1 MEQKRWHYVIIGA
14 VIAIAAVSGAHYFF
28 HGDHSHRV
36 EAYTAVELMKGHPQL
51 QVPAGEDLISLLKS
65 IDSLDEYDRAM
76 TGRDILTPL
85 PARVY
90 NRIATLQNT
99 VFLTFDDGPYADGDG
114 AQVSNERL
122 LQILTEKS
130 STATFFF
137 QGPWAIKNA
146 DLVRKT
152 AAMGN
157 TIGNH
162 TYHHPPDGCKMGP
175 IECEHRVKLEYMDA
189 TWQTRE
195 ILWCRTALLEALDGD
210 RTALTPYFR
219 APHGSGVIATRRKPA
234 NHQLLATIGKAGY
247 VTINGNLGLS
257 DATKKHSKDQLISTY
272 RKHFKKDA
280 PGFYR
285 GEILWL
291 HSGLLSTADALP
303 EILDM
308 LHQKGYKV
316 TALPSGL

>member
-1 MEQKRWHYVIIGA
+1 MGQNRWRSVIIGA
-14 VIAIAAVSGAHYFF
+14 VLAIAAVSGVIHYLY
-28 HGDHSHRV
+28 GNHSHNV
-36 EAYTAVELMKGHPQL
+36 EAYTAVELMKGRPPI

-65 IDSLDEYDRAM
+65 TNSLDDYDRVMA
-76 TGRDILTPL
+76 GRDILNPV
-85 PARVY
+85 PVRVY
-90 NRIATLQNT
+90 HRIATLQNT

-122 LQILTEKS
+122 LQILTDKS

-137 QGPWAIKNA
+137 QGPWALKNA

-152 AAMGN
+152 ADMGN

-162 TYHHPPDGCKMGP
+162 TYHHPPDGCNMGP
-175 IECEHRVKLEYMDA
+175 IECERKVKLEYLDA

-195 ILWCRTALLEALDGD
+195 ILWCRIAVLEALDGD

-219 APHGSGVIATRRKPA
+219 APHGSGVISTRRKPA
-234 NHQLLATIGKAGY
+234 NHQLLATIGRAGY

-257 DATKKHSKDQLISTY
+257 DATKKHSKDQLLSTY

-291 HSGLLSTADALP
+291 HSGLSSTAEALP
-303 EILDM
+303 EIIDM
-308 LHQKGYKV
+308 LHGKGYKV
-316 TALPSGL
+316 MALPSGL